1 MNERIKSIAAAAATL
16 FLQQGYAK
24 TQISHI
30 AKAVG
35 ISVGTIYH
43 DFTGK
48 KEIMH
53 FVLKCIV
60 DPDFADQDFEK
71 PITDD
76 LFSGLE
82 NEIVSLL
89 EDTLADFSSHLAD
102 HAASYRFESLISDT
116 FDLLSRYAEG
126 CLFIEKNQYE
136 FKYLARHYRKGRR
149 RFLRIMTQYLMV
161 FIENGA
167 VRPLEHIELTA
178 ALIVELL
185 SWWAMGIR
193 YSSFETQ
200 DIPSDLAKSICMDNI
215 LAAYQI
221 SY

>member
-1 MNERIKSIAAAAATL
+1 MNERIKSIASAATTL

-48 KEIMH
+48 EEIMH
-53 FVLKCIV
+53 FVLKCTI
-60 DPDFADQDFEK
+60 DPDFADQDFER

-76 LFSGLE
+76 LFIGLE
-82 NEIVSLL
+82 HEIISLL
-89 EDTLADFSSHLAD
+89 EDKLEDFAGHLSD
-102 HAASYRFESLISDT
+102 HAAAYSFESLISDT

-126 CLFIEKNQYE
+126 CLFIEKNQYD
-136 FKYLARHYRKGRR
+136 FRFLAKHYRKSRR
-149 RFLRIMTQYLMV
+149 RFLKIMTEYIMV

-167 VRPLEHIELTA
+167 LRPLEHIDLSA
-178 ALIVELL
+178 SLIVQLL

-200 DIPSDLAKSICMDNI
+200 HIPPALAKSICMDNI
-215 LAAYQI
+215 LTAYQL
-221 SY
+221 